1 MSTAITPPPTEIRW
15 SSFQESIF
23 EFVESGVGSAVVEAG
38 AGAAKTSSIVEA
50 ARRLPIDISAVFV
63 AFNKR
68 VADELKK
75 KLPSNIPALTLNALG
90 HRAWRAHNETQA
102 EVDGYK
108 VSKLIRELAEDS
120 NSDFRAGVKR
130 LIDLAKSIGLVPA
143 RAVQH
148 FGLYPLVE
156 DTPDAWHDLIEGY
169 DIDFGPGNKIVPAI
183 ELARKVLTK
192 NIEIGA
198 QLIDFNDQL
207 YLPIIFNAAFPKY
220 DVVFVDELQ
229 DCSSIN
235 FEIIERCLFPKSRFI
250 GVGDSAQAIYSWR
263 GASSDAMENARKR
276 FGARSFSLPVCY
288 RCPREVVKLAQQ
300 FSPTLQ
306 MFAEAQQGKVTRDY
320 PWTTDDFRPAD
331 VILCR
336 NNAPLVAMAFKLIR
350 AKKACRVLGRDIGN
364 GLVALVKK
372 LRGLSVG
379 DLDGKLTAYVSR
391 EIQKLQVEGR
401 PDQITSLLD
410 KAETLRIFIAELPPT
425 SLPDTLTDRIAAL
438 FADDTP
444 QGCVTLSSIHKA
456 KSFEWPR
463 VFILDAHLIGKYGD
477 TQEEKNC
484 HYVAITRAQ
493 SELFY
498 ITSI

>member
-1 MSTAITPPPTEIRW
+1 MSTAVTPPPTGIRW
-15 SSFQESIF
+15 SSFQTAIFDVIEQGRESI
-23 EFVESGVGSAVVEAG
+23 VIEAG

-50 ARRLPIDISAVFV
+50 AKRLGIDVSAVFV

-75 KLPSNIPALTLNALG
+75 KLPSHISALTLNALG
-90 HRAWRAHNETQA
+90 NRAWVAHNETRA
-102 EVDGYK
+102 ELDSYK
-108 VSKLIRELAEDS
+108 VSKLIRELADDS
-120 NSDFRAGVKR
+120 NPDFRAGVKR
-130 LIDLAKSIGLVPA
+130 LVDLAKSVGLVPA
-143 RAVQH
+143 RAVQS
-148 FGLYPLVE
+148 FDLSPLVQ
-156 DTPDAWHDLIEGY
+156 DNYDNWADLIERY
-169 DIDFGPGNKIVPAI
+169 DIDFGSRAATTAI
-183 ELARKVLTK
+183 DLARKVLTK

-198 QLIDFNDQL
+198 QIIDFNDQL

-250 GVGDSAQAIYSWR
+250 GVGDSAQSIYSWR
-263 GASSDAMENARKR
+263 GAAQDAMANARTR
-276 FGARSFSLPVCY
+276 FNARSLSLPVCY
-288 RCPREVVKLAQQ
+288 RCPKEVVKLAQQ

-306 MFAEAQQGKVTRDY
+306 AFAEAQQGKVTRDY
-320 PWTTDDFRPAD
+320 PWTPESFRPSD

-372 LRGLSVG
+372 LRALSVG
-379 DLDGKLTAYVSR
+379 DLKGKLDSYVSR
-391 EIQKLQVEGR
+391 ETQKLHNEGKL
-401 PDQITSLLD
+401 DQITSLLD
-410 KAETLRIFIAELPPT
+410 KAETLKIFIAELPST
-425 SLPDTLTDRIAAL
+425 DLPDTLIERVSAL
-438 FADDTP
+438 FVDDTP
-444 QGCVTLSSIHKA
+444 QGCVTLSSVHKA
-456 KSFEWPR
+456 KGMEWPR
-463 VFILDAHLIGKYGD
+463 VFILDVHLFGKYGD
-477 TQEEKNC
+477 TQEERNC

-498 ITSI
+498 ITSN